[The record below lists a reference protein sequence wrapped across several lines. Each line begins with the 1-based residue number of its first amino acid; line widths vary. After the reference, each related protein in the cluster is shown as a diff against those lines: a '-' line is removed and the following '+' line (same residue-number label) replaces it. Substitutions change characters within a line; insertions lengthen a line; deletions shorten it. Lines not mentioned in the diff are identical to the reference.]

1 MGDINKVK
9 NFVRFYENDEI
20 ESLSILFGKNSNN
33 NWFTQEEL
41 AFACDVNLFDK
52 ENLGRAQIDWFN
64 SRFE

>member
-20 ESLSILFGKNSNN
+20 ESLNILFGKNSNN